1 MTLDEK
7 NTRDGLMAL
16 GGLNFVLSALGQKVT
31 PLEPIGG
38 FGTH

>member
-7 NTRDGLMAL
+7 NTRLGISAP
-16 GGLNFVLSALGQKVT
+16 GGLNFVLAALGLKVT

-38 FGTH
+38 WGTH